1 MCGIFGTINL
11 SVSNRASEVFCS
23 LFHRGPD
30 DRGFYQ
36 KDNIELYHTRL
47 AIQDLSE
54 MGKQPMCKDG
64 LSIAFNGEIYNHLEL
79 RKKYGLYSPSTSDTQ
94 TILMLYRK
102 LGISMLDEF
111 DGMFA
116 FALYDEAEKQLYLAR
131 DRAGKRPLYIYQKG
145 EAFAFSSEL
154 NALYKITRPAIN
166 YGSLS
171 SYLYIGYHY
180 KKDTPYK
187 EISDLQAGTFLQ
199 IDTVTGNYEIKKWF
213 DISKF
218 YFKQSQI
225 EYADAIREL
234 DSRLRLAVKRRIE
247 SSDLD
252 VGCFLSGGIDSG
264 LVTAIAANYK
274 KSLKT
279 FTVKLDG
286 AYDEST
292 LAQEVAL
299 QYGTDHKVV
308 DISFSNLRNDIEKI
322 LISYGEP
329 FCDSSAIPSYY
340 VSKAAKQYIT
350 VVLNGDGADEL
361 FGGYRRYVPFRYFDF
376 FNTSTFSK
384 TAFKSLLNL
393 LPIANEKKSRYN
405 YFYRML
411 KFGSYKKDIELY
423 TSASYDLLVGFE
435 KHFIKQPDLKE
446 IEDDLLRYKSYKLSA
461 LSKILLIDFE
471 AILFSDMLPKMDIAT
486 MSNSLEG
493 RSPFLSKEIL
503 EFAPG
508 LKDNFKINNLQTKY
522 ILRNL
527 ARKYLPENLISQP
540 KRGFEVPLK
549 KWMETEL
556 KEIVNDYLLSGSA
569 IYPQL
574 IEKKFVENL
583 LSKKVK
589 ISDERRAKILYNIFA
604 LEVWHKNLKSNMIPL
619 NGAPYRLE
627 EIQLS

>member
-1 MCGIFGTINL
+1 MCGIFGTINFN
-11 SVSNRASEVFCS
+11 VSNRASEVFCS

-36 KDNIELYHTRL
+36 KHNIELYHTRL
-47 AIQDLSE
+47 AIQDLSDT
-54 MGKQPMCKDG
+54 GKQPMCKDG
-64 LSIAFNGEIYNHLEL
+64 LSIVFNGEIYNHLEL
-79 RKKYGLYSPSTSDTQ
+79 RKKYNLYSTSNSDTQ
-94 TILMLYRK
+94 TILMLYK
-102 LGISMLDEF
+102 VLGIKMLEEF

-116 FALYDEAEKQLYLAR
+116 FALYDEKEKQLFLAR

-145 EAFAFSSEL
+145 ESFAFSSEL
-154 NALYKITRPAIN
+154 NALYKITRSEIN
-166 YGSLS
+166 YGALS

-187 EISDLQAGTFLQ
+187 EISDLQAGTYLQ
-199 IDTVTGNYEIKKWF
+199 IDTATGNYKTKKWF

-218 YFKQSQI
+218 YFQPNSI
-225 EYADAIREL
+225 GYADAIKEL
-234 DSRLRLAVKRRIE
+234 DARLRLAVKRRIE

-264 LVTAIAANYK
+264 LITAIAANYK
-274 KSLKT
+274 KTLKT
-279 FTVKLDG
+279 FTVRLDG
-286 AYDEST
+286 AYDESL
-292 LAQEVAL
+292 LAQEVADKYNTEH
-299 QYGTDHKVV
+299 QVV
-308 DISFSNLRNDIEKI
+308 DISFSNLKNDIEKI
-322 LISYGEP
+322 LINYGEP

-376 FNTSTFSK
+376 FNTSNFSK
-384 TAFKSLLNL
+384 TAFKSLLNM

-405 YFYRML
+405 YIYRML

-446 IEDDLLRYKSYKLSA
+446 IEDDLLTYKNYKLSA

-527 ARKYLPENLISQP
+527 AGKYLPENLINQP

-549 KWMETEL
+549 KWMDTEL

-574 IEKKFVENL
+574 IEKKFVKDL

-589 ISDERRAKILYNIFA
+589 ISEERRAKILYNIFA
-604 LEVWHKNLKSNMIPL
+604 LEVWYKNLKSNMVSL
-619 NGAPYRLE
+619 NGIAYRLKE
-627 EIQLS
+627 LQLS